1 MFLTI
6 DARSFW
12 RCVATLLKEPF
23 GSFSGRG
30 GFSLE
35 CSDRPL
41 WCSPYSALNRE
52 LGIQHYEWTF
62 VDPGLIE
69 SRGVWAD
76 NKEDIKQAFPA
87 LLKSKYGHLTSGQ
100 LLDYAC
106 QGVPDKNVYAT
117 VDTFVSHRITPEG
130 AEYLSELY
138 GYKGDFTEFVSPKS
152 YIEFTE
158 MSLQLSDTY
167 IRPIGGM
174 SVIVDALV
182 KKVKET
188 GGNIYTSTSVKSIDR
203 EGGKYVLTTPNLV
216 VRADKLIIGVPPVQ
230 FGQVNGSVAKRIQT
244 DPVFRSILPVP
255 AFKGASVYSS
265 AWWEKV
271 KIVDRPLKPGQ
282 KFVGNSNCLG
292 STVAYR

>member
-12 RCVATLLKEPF
+12 RCVAILLKQPF

-41 WCSPYSALNRE
+41 WCSPCSALNRE
-52 LGIQHYEWTF
+52 LGIRHYEWTF

-244 DPVFRSILPVP
+244 DPFFRSILPVP